1 MRRKPN
7 QDIHFNFLFFLDSAA
22 VEGGYSIQYRE
33 NVIKTL
39 NAYEDQEIISGYFL
53 DGFHINGDTASKID
67 KTKVCD
73 IVEKCNHLLPSNK
86 LKVMFGAYT
95 PEMIL
100 RLVQLG
106 IDIFDTTY
114 AYLAASNNR
123 ALTFNFNVDNAA
135 TTQKSIFE
143 INLADE
149 L

>member
-1 MRRKPN
+1 M
-7 QDIHFNFLFFLDSAA
+7 
-22 VEGGYSIQYRE
+22 EGGYSMQYRE

-39 NAYEDQEIISGYFL
+39 NEYEDQDVISGYFI
-53 DGFHINGDTASKID
+53 DGFHSNGDTARKID

-73 IVEKCNHLLPSNK
+73 IVDKCNQLLPNNK

-95 PEMIL
+95 PGMIL

-106 IDIFDTTY
+106 VDVFDTTY
-114 AYLAASNNR
+114 AYLASSNNR
-123 ALTFNFNVDNAA
+123 ALTFNFNVAKPVTNG
-135 TTQKSIFE
+135 KSTFD